1 MNSDLLNR
9 INSSL
14 KGLREHEKDS
24 KTQEYKHYALNFM
37 QQALNYI
44 YYEKTGKNKDI
55 KINNQSDLNKLNS
68 KDISDAIQLGCSLE
82 NKRIEMIKGFWNDG
96 VAPANIIQEDFSN
109 LINEKIKYAS
119 VESQVYAWVLAITGH
134 AANGHGAFKDRKF
147 RPLKYPNTTVNDI
160 LNSLSKHKDISKF
173 IGKGLISDKNYFNPQ
188 NFRKKVQYSID
199 KFVKII
205 ENYFNDP
212 YNKNIYTIEK
222 ENDLLGLKFNKS
234 YKIDMLEFLRGFTLA
249 GWMDVASLRNKGL
262 NKYGWTM
269 GAGDTFAGN
278 ITETKKYFLS
288 LKELSEKEY
297 TCSKIFYMLK
307 HEKMIEVLKDLGV
320 VAKLDKLNFNQIKE
334 EKGKIDWDLVKE
346 KYGFDIL
353 KSKKEWEN
361 IYIREKKG
369 KGVSDDNAIILAGFL
384 ADTFRKN
391 SYNSSQYAVFSRI
404 IGAALADRID
414 TYEKLSNTIFN
425 EGQDS
430 TLTQYA
436 NYLFKNK
443 CKSLKYR
450 EFNQIRGDLKNPNL
464 LNTPITVDYSIISS
478 NVKHI
483 IHSSMRRF
491 GKEQKETCMIEQ
503 LLIFADELSKGF
515 ENDPFKPNRQ
525 YAMSKILDLL
535 DSDEPKEIKVGFY
548 ETPFNIFKS
557 KVENDI
563 QIVLPPYKREENLK
577 EYFMNLV

>member
-9 INSSL
+9 VDSSL
-14 KGLREHEKDS
+14 RELREHEKDF

-44 YYEKTGKNKDI
+44 YYKRTGKNKDI
-55 KINNQSDLNKLNS
+55 EINNEHDLNKIDS
-68 KDISDAIQLGCSLE
+68 KDISDAIQFGCSLE
-82 NKRIEMIKGFWNDG
+82 NKRIEMIKGFWNEG
-96 VAPANIIQEDFSN
+96 IAPAHIIQQDFSD
-109 LINEKIKYAS
+109 LINEKIKYTS

-160 LNSLSKHKDISKF
+160 LNSLSNHEDIPKF

-199 KFVKII
+199 NFVKII
-205 ENYFNDP
+205 ESYFNDP
-212 YNKNIYTIEK
+212 YNKNICTIEK

-234 YKIDMLEFLRGFTLA
+234 YKMDMLEFLRGFTLA
-249 GWMDVASLRNKGL
+249 GWMDVASLRNKGI

-297 TCSKIFYMLK
+297 MCSKTFYMLE
-307 HEKMIEVLKDLGV
+307 HEKMIEVLKNLGI
-320 VAKLDKLNFNQIKE
+320 VADLDKLNFNKIKE

-391 SYNSSQYAVFSRI
+391 SYIPSEYAVFSRI
-404 IGAALADRID
+404 LGAAIADRID
-414 TYEKLSNTIFN
+414 TYEKLSNIIFN

-443 CKSLKYR
+443 CKSWEYR
-450 EFNQIRGDLKNPNL
+450 EFNQIREDLKDPNL
-464 LNTPITVDYSIISS
+464 LNPPIMLDYSIISS
-478 NVKHI
+478 NVKYI

-491 GKEQKETCMIEQ
+491 GKEQEGTCMMEQ
-503 LLIFADELSKGF
+503 LLIFADEISKGF

-525 YAMSKILDLL
+525 YAISEMGDLL
-535 DSDEPKEIKVGFY
+535 DSNKPKEIKVGFY
-548 ETPFNIFKS
+548 ETPFNIFRD

-563 QIVLPPYKREENLK
+563 QIILPPYKREENLK
-577 EYFMNLV
+577 EYFMDLV